1 MIPRNPGENR
11 NQPVGAAA
19 GFAAWP
25 VPSMPGQVRAAAK
38 LMYAGAVLGAIG
50 SLYYGFTT
58 SASTAPRIW
67 HVGNTTSRAY
77 GAGFVFGA
85 ILFAVVIAGLWL
97 WMAWAVKRGR
107 NWARIV
113 SAVLFGLGALR
124 LLAGLASNP
133 VSVVTLT
140 WALSWLAGLGAIIL
154 LFQRPA
160 SAFFASRAKSPNP
173 PGYPAGFGNQT
184 GANPP
189 QYGQAAE
196 ARWPDQGP

>member
-1 MIPRNPGENR
+1 
-11 NQPVGAAA
+11 
-19 GFAAWP
+19 
-25 VPSMPGQVRAAAK
+25 MPGQVRTAAM

-50 SLYYGFTT
+50 PLYYGFTT

-113 SAVLFGLGALR
+113 SAVVFGLRAPR
-124 LLAGLASNP
+124 PPAGLASNP
-133 VSVVTLT
+133 VSGRTPT
-140 WALSWLAGLGAIIL
+140 
-154 LFQRPA
+154 
-160 SAFFASRAKSPNP
+160 SAPSLP
-173 PGYPAGFGNQT
+173 PGPR
-184 GANPP
+184 PII
-189 QYGQAAE
+189 
-196 ARWPDQGP
+196 

>member
-19 GFAAWP
+19 GFAARP
-25 VPSMPGQVRAAAK
+25 VPSMPGQVRSAAM

-50 SLYYGFTT
+50 PLYYGFTT
-58 SASTAPRIW
+58 SASTAPQIW

-85 ILFAVVIAGLWL
+85 ILFAAAIAGLWL
-97 WMAWAVKRGR
+97 WTAWAVRRGR

-113 SAVLFGLGALR
+113 SAALFGLGALR

-140 WALSWLAGLGAIIL
+140 WVLSWLAGLGAIIL

-160 SAFFASRAKSPNP
+160 SAFFASRAKSPSP
-173 PGYPAGFGNQT
+173 PGYPAGFSNQT

-196 ARWPDQGP
+196 SRWPDQGP